1 MRIGIDI
8 DDTICDTWE
17 YSLPF
22 FSKYFEINL
31 DELKERIRDRY
42 DIFGF
47 PHEAYLRFLS
57 DCYEEFIND
66 VPLKKGAKEAINKLK
81 ENGVKGFSFQVQ
93 LSQETIDYLDS
104 I

>member
-42 DIFGF
+42 DIFG
-47 PHEAYLRFLS
+47 L
-57 DCYEEFIND
+57 
-66 VPLKKGAKEAINKLK
+66 
-81 ENGVKGFSFQVQ
+81 
-93 LSQETIDYLDS
+93 
-104 I
+104 

>member
-31 DELKERIRDRY
+31 DELKEL
-42 DIFGF
+42 
-47 PHEAYLRFLS
+47 E
-57 DCYEEFIND
+57 
-66 VPLKKGAKEAINKLK
+66 
-81 ENGVKGFSFQVQ
+81 
-93 LSQETIDYLDS
+93 IDMIYLDFRTKL
-104 I
+104 ICVF